1 MLTKDPLSMK
11 IHHPV
16 LTMTVSFISV
26 LTLSITSYAQTV
38 TTAEWS
44 ARVWAAASDGRWEIV
59 DTLLADIPKGEDQSL
74 IAFRNQLDSFRSH
87 RESEASD
94 MVTARVKAIEEMN
107 TFKDEGNI
115 VKAMQSAVEAQTLSK
130 NLDDIMFTEDVLAVL
145 AKTQEEIESQSK
157 EGNILTAQTL
167 LYYLR
172 TFYEGTSRRDLFDTW
187 SDRLDDVTLQVSLL
201 RQYAPEHL
209 HSLFVDRALV
219 LGDDPPEEFNAQAK
233 DNWIERIDGID
244 KNMVVRSLDIAS
256 SEHINIV
263 SWENLIKGGL
273 DSVQTLGTVP
283 VIAETFENVS
293 NTEARNAWKQAV
305 DEELESYEEYLQ
317 HIPGKR
323 VLVQTLNRLIDANER
338 TIKLPDGVLLRE
350 FGDGA
355 ISKLDKYSAIIW
367 PDESRR
373 FEQQTEGRFVGVGI
387 VIKENN
393 KGEIMVVN
401 PIEGAP
407 AYYGGVQPDDVITA
421 VNGKSSSGWSLNDAV
436 DRITGPKGTAVTLTL
451 RRKGEDNL
459 FDLTLTRDSIKLHS
473 VQGWW
478 KEGLNEDGQ
487 PDWNWFVDQEN
498 KIGYVKLTGFSEE
511 SYTDL
516 LSAIQKMQKEGP
528 PNGLILDLRYNP
540 GGLLPTARRIANLFV
555 SSGTIVSGETANGE
569 ELFRMR
575 ALPNRAY
582 LSDWPVVILINQGS
596 ASASEIVSGCVQAHD
611 AGIIVGQRSW
621 GKGSVQTVHKISREA
636 NVKLTTQYYRL
647 PSPDGGVTPGR
658 LVHKR
663 RGSTDWGVIPDV
675 EVRMSP
681 SQITKSNELRQ
692 KADMIL
698 IDNEDRERPDIS
710 DLILL
715 GLDPQLETALLILR
729 ANALSRMS
737 SDHLQASLDE
747 KK

>member
-1 MLTKDPLSMK
+1 MK

-16 LTMTVSFISV
+16 LTMTASFVAV
-26 LTLSITSYAQTV
+26 LTLLTTSQAQQTQTA

-44 ARVWAAASDGRWEIV
+44 SRVWAAASDGHWKVV
-59 DTLLADIPKGEDQSL
+59 DTLLADVPKGEDQSL
-74 IAFRNQLDSFRSH
+74 VAFRTQLDSFRSH
-87 RESEASD
+87 RESEADD
-94 MVTARVKAIEEMN
+94 MVSARDKALEEMN
-107 TFKDEGNI
+107 TFKAEGNI

-130 NLDDIMFTEDVLAVL
+130 NLDDIMFTEDVQAVL
-145 AKTQEEIESQSK
+145 AKTQEEIDSQSK

-187 SDRLDDVTLQVSLL
+187 SDRLEDVTLQVSLL

-209 HSLFVDRALV
+209 HSLFVERALV

-256 SEHINIV
+256 SEHINSV

-305 DEELESYEEYLQ
+305 DEELESFEEYLK

-323 VLVQTLNRLIDANER
+323 VLIQTLNRLIDANER

-355 ISKLDKYSAIIW
+355 MSKLDKYSAIIW

-451 RRKGEDNL
+451 RRNGEDDL

-498 KIGYVKLTGFSEE
+498 KIGYIKLTGFSEE
-511 SYTDL
+511 SYTDM
-516 LSAIQKMQKEGP
+516 LSAIQEMQKEGQP
-528 PNGLILDLRYNP
+528 HGLILDLRYNP

-698 IDNEDRERPDIS
+698 IDNVDRERPDVN
-710 DLILL
+710 DLISL

-729 ANALSRMS
+729 ANALSKMS

>member
-1 MLTKDPLSMK
+1 MKFHRFRLTFTATLIAVLS
-11 IHHPV
+11 V
-16 LTMTVSFISV
+16 STVS
-26 LTLSITSYAQTV
+26 LAQNA

-44 ARVWAAASDGRWEIV
+44 ARVWSAASDGDWTVV
-59 DTLLADIPKGEDQSL
+59 DSLLGEVPVGEDQ
-74 IAFRNQLDSFRSH
+74 AFVTFRAQLDAFRSH
-87 RESEASD
+87 REAELASD
-94 MVTARVKAIEEMN
+94 ISSRNKAIEEMN
-107 TFKDEGNI
+107 IFMDEGNV

-130 NLDDIMFTEDVLAVL
+130 NLDDIMYTEEVQAVL
-145 AKTQEEIESQSK
+145 VKTQEEIDAQVSD
-157 EGNILTAQTL
+157 GNILTAQTL

-172 TFYEGTSRRDLFDTW
+172 TFYEGTSRRDLYDSW
-187 SDRLDDVTLQVSLL
+187 SDRLEVVALRVSLL

-209 HSLFVDRALV
+209 HALFVDRAIV
-219 LGDDPPEEFNAQAK
+219 LGDDPPEEFNEQAK
-233 DNWIERIDGID
+233 DNWVERVDGID
-244 KNMVVRSLDIAS
+244 VNMVVRSLDIAS
-256 SEHINIV
+256 SEHINNI
-263 SWENLIKGGL
+263 SWGDLIKGGL
-273 DSVQTLGTVP
+273 DSLYTLGNVP

-293 NTEARNAWKQAV
+293 NVVARTAWKIAV
-305 DEELESYEEYLQ
+305 EEEIESYEEYLK

-323 VLVQTLNRLIDANER
+323 VLIQTLKRLLESNEQ
-338 TIKLPDGVLLRE
+338 TIKLPDGVLLRA

-355 ISKLDKYSAIIW
+355 MSKLDKYSAIIW

-373 FEQQTEGRFVGVGI
+373 FEQQTEGRFVGVGV

-393 KGEIMVVN
+393 KGEIMIVK

-407 AYYGGVQPDDVITA
+407 AYYGGVQPDDVIVA
-421 VNGKSSSGWSLNDAV
+421 VNEKSSSGWSLNDAV
-436 DRITGPKGTAVTLTL
+436 DRITGPKGTTVTLTL
-451 RRKGEDNL
+451 RRKGVENP

-478 KEGLNEDGQ
+478 KEGLDKEGQ
-487 PDWNWFVDQEN
+487 PKWNWFIDEDN
-498 KIGYVKLTGFSEE
+498 KIGYIKLTGFSEE
-511 SYTDL
+511 SYNDM
-516 LSAIQKMQKEGP
+516 LSAIQELKKDGH

-582 LSDWPVVILINQGS
+582 LSDWSVVILINQGS

-647 PSPDGGVTPGR
+647 PSPDGGETPGR

-675 EVRMSP
+675 EVRMSID
-681 SQITKSNELRQ
+681 QITKSNDLRQ

-698 IDNEDRERPDIS
+698 MDHEDDDRPDING
-710 DLILL
+710 LITL

-729 ANALSRMS
+729 ANTLSKMTV
-737 SDHLQASLDE
+737 DHRQASLDA

>member
-1 MLTKDPLSMK
+1 MTFTAILAGILSFTTFT
-11 IHHPV
+11 IG
-16 LTMTVSFISV
+16 
-26 LTLSITSYAQTV
+26 QTV
-38 TTAEWS
+38 TPAEWS
-44 ARVWAAASDGRWEIV
+44 ARVWTAASEGQWSVV
-59 DTLLADIPKGEDQSL
+59 DSLLGEVPEGEAETLVNFKT
-74 IAFRNQLDSFRSH
+74 QLDAYRVH
-87 RESEASD
+87 RTEEEASEII
-94 MVTARVKAIEEMN
+94 ARNSAVEEMN
-107 TFKDEGNI
+107 AFMANSNV

-130 NLDDIMFTEDVLAVL
+130 NLDDIMFTEDVQAVL
-145 AKTQEEIESQSK
+145 SKTQDEIEIQLDQ
-157 EGNILTAQTL
+157 GNILTAQTL

-172 TFYEGTSRRDLFDTW
+172 TFYEGTSRRDLFDSW
-187 SDRLDDVTLQVSLL
+187 NDRLEDVALKVSLL

-209 HSLFVDRALV
+209 HSLFVARSEV
-219 LGDDPPEEFNAQAK
+219 LGDEPPEAFNEQAK

-256 SEHINIV
+256 SEHINEV
-263 SWENLIKGGL
+263 SWGDLIRGGL
-273 DSVQTLGTVP
+273 ESIYTLGTVP
-283 VIAETFENVS
+283 VIAETFEHIS
-293 NTEARNAWKQAV
+293 NEARRNAWKRAV
-305 DEELESYEEYLQ
+305 EEELESYNEYLQ

-323 VLVQTLNRLIDANER
+323 VLLQTLNRLLVVNEK
-338 TIKLPDGVLLRE
+338 TVKLPEGVVLRE

-355 ISKLDKYSAIIW
+355 MSTLDKYSAIIW

-393 KGEIMVVN
+393 KGEIMVVK

-407 AYYGGVQPDDVITA
+407 AYEGGVQPEDVIIA

-436 DRITGPKGTAVTLTL
+436 DRITGPKGTAVTLTIK
-451 RRKGEDNL
+451 RS
-459 FDLTLTRDSIKLHS
+459 TLEEPLDILLSRDSIKLHS

-478 KEGLNEDGQ
+478 KAGLDDEGQ
-487 PDWNWFVDQEN
+487 PDWNWFIDEEN
-498 KIGYVKLTGFSEE
+498 KIGYIKLTGFSEE
-511 SYTDL
+511 SYTDM
-516 LSAIQKMQKEGP
+516 LSAIQEMQREGQ

-596 ASASEIVSGCVQAHD
+596 ASASEIVSGCVQTHD

-647 PSPDGGVTPGR
+647 PSPDGGTTPGR

-663 RGSTDWGVIPDV
+663 RGSADWGVIPDV
-675 EVRMSP
+675 EVRMSID
-681 SQITKSNELRQ
+681 QITKSNELRQ

-698 IDNEDRERPDIS
+698 NDDKEGNRPDINE
-710 DLILL
+710 LITL

-729 ANALSRMS
+729 ANALSKMTV
-737 SDHLQASLDE
+737 DHRQASLNEE
-747 KK
+747 K

>member
-1 MLTKDPLSMK
+1 MQIQFSK
-11 IHHPV
+11 
-16 LTMTVSFISV
+16 MTITVI
-26 LTLSITSYAQTV
+26 LAGILSITPFSYGQTV
-38 TTAEWS
+38 TPAEWS
-44 ARVWAAASDGRWEIV
+44 ARVWTAASDGQWKVV
-59 DTLLADIPKGEDQSL
+59 DSLLGEVPEGEEQTLVDFRTQLD
-74 IAFRNQLDSFRSH
+74 AFRVH
-87 RESEASD
+87 RENEEASEI
-94 MVTARVKAIEEMN
+94 TARDTAVEEMN
-107 TFKDEGNI
+107 AFMTDGNV

-130 NLDDIMFTEDVLAVL
+130 NLDDIMFTEDVQAVL
-145 AKTQEEIESQSK
+145 SKTQNEIEIQLK

-172 TFYEGTSRRDLFDTW
+172 TFYEGTSRRDLFDSW
-187 SDRLDDVTLQVSLL
+187 NDRLEGVALKVSLL

-209 HSLFVDRALV
+209 HSLFVARSEV
-219 LGDDPPEEFNAQAK
+219 LGDEPPEAFNEQAK
-233 DNWIERIDGID
+233 DNWIERVDGID

-256 SEHINIV
+256 SEHINEV
-263 SWENLIKGGL
+263 SWGDLIQGGL
-273 DSVQTLGTVP
+273 DSIYTLGNVP
-283 VIAETFENVS
+283 VIAETFEYLS
-293 NTEARNAWKQAV
+293 NEARRNAWKRAV
-305 DEELESYEEYLQ
+305 EEELESYNQYLE

-323 VLVQTLNRLIDANER
+323 VLIQTLNRLLEVNEK
-338 TIKLPDGVLLRE
+338 TIKLPEGVVLRE

-355 ISKLDKYSAIIW
+355 MSTLDRYSAIIW

-393 KGEIMVVN
+393 KGEILVVK

-407 AYYGGVQPDDVITA
+407 AYEGGVQPDDVIIA

-436 DRITGPKGTAVTLTL
+436 DRITGPKGTAVTLTIKRNSL
-451 RRKGEDNL
+451 EKPLDIL
-459 FDLTLTRDSIKLHS
+459 LSRDSIKLHS

-478 KEGLNEDGQ
+478 KEGIDNEGQ
-487 PDWNWFVDQEN
+487 PDWNWFIDEEN
-498 KIGYVKLTGFSEE
+498 QIGYIKLTGFSEE
-511 SYTDL
+511 SYTDM
-516 LSAIQKMQKEGP
+516 LSAIQEMQRDGQ

-647 PSPDGGVTPGR
+647 PSPNGGETPGR
-658 LVHKR
+658 LVHKQ
-663 RGSTDWGVIPDV
+663 RGSADWGVIPDV
-675 EVRMSP
+675 EVRMSID
-681 SQITKSNELRQ
+681 QITKSNELRQ
-692 KADMIL
+692 KADIIL
-698 IDNEDRERPDIS
+698 NNGEEDSRPDINE
-710 DLILL
+710 LITL

-729 ANALSRMS
+729 ANALSKMTV
-737 SDHLQASLDE
+737 DHRQASLNEE
-747 KK
+747 K

>member
-1 MLTKDPLSMK
+1 MHLTRFRY
-11 IHHPV
+11 IR
-16 LTMTVSFISV
+16 TFIIIAF
-26 LTLSITSYAQTV
+26 LSIAQLSIAQPV

-44 ARVWAAASDGRWEIV
+44 TRVWTAASEGNWDAV
-59 DTLLADIPKGEDQSL
+59 DNLLSEVPEGEVAHLTS
-74 IAFRNQLDSFRSH
+74 FRNQLDTYRKH
-87 RESEASD
+87 RAEESQTTTDSRNEAL
-94 MVTARVKAIEEMN
+94 EEMN
-107 TFKDEGNI
+107 SFLTEGNV
-115 VKAMQSAVEAQTLSK
+115 VKAMQSAVEAQTLSQSF
-130 NLDDIMFTEDVLAVL
+130 DDIMYNEDVQKVL
-145 AKTQEEIESQSK
+145 AKAQEEIETQSN

-167 LYYLR
+167 LFYLR

-187 SDRLDDVTLQVSLL
+187 NDRLEKVALQVSLL

-209 HSLFVDRALV
+209 HSLFVERSAI
-219 LGDDPPEEFNAQAK
+219 LGDDPPEPFNEQAS
-233 DNWIERIDGID
+233 DNWIERVDGID
-244 KNMVVRSLDIAS
+244 KNMVVRSLDIAT
-256 SEHINIV
+256 SEHINNI
-263 SWENLIKGGL
+263 SWEELLKGGL
-273 DSVQTLGTVP
+273 DAVYVLGNVP
-283 VIAETFENVS
+283 VIAETFEHIKND
-293 NTEARNAWKQAV
+293 EAREQWIDAI
-305 DEELESYEEYLQ
+305 DSEYENYTEYLN
-317 HIPGKR
+317 HFPGKR
-323 VLVQTLNRLIDANER
+323 VLIQTLNRILDANER
-338 TIKLPDGVLLRE
+338 TIQLPEGVLLRE

-355 ISKLDKYSAIIW
+355 MSKLDKYSGIIW

-373 FEQQTEGRFVGVGI
+373 FEQQTEGRFVGVGV

-407 AYYGGVQPDDVITA
+407 AYYGGVQPDDVISA
-421 VNGKSSSGWSLNDAV
+421 VNGNSSSGWSLNDAV
-436 DRITGPKGTAVTLTL
+436 DRITGPKGTTVTLTL
-451 RRKGEDNL
+451 KRQGLDSP

-478 KEGLNEDGQ
+478 KEGLDEDGQ
-487 PDWNWFVDQEN
+487 PNWNWYVDEEN
-498 KIGYVKLTGFSEE
+498 KIGYIKLTGFSEE
-511 SYTDL
+511 SYSDM
-516 LSAIQKMQKEGP
+516 LSAVREMQKDGQ

-555 SSGTIVSGETANGE
+555 SSGTIVSGENADGE

-621 GKGSVQTVHKISREA
+621 GKGSVQTVHQISREA

-647 PSPDGGVTPGR
+647 PSADGGETPGR

-663 RGSTDWGVIPDV
+663 RGSNDWGVVPDV

-681 SQITKSNELRQ
+681 DQITKSNELRQ
-692 KADMIL
+692 NADLIL
-698 IDNEDRERPDIS
+698 VEDEEAERPDIN
-710 DLILL
+710 DLITL

-729 ANALSRMS
+729 ANALSRFT
-737 SDHLQASLDE
+737 SDHRQALLDE
-747 KK
+747 EK